1 MWRRTC
7 LKPIILFVWFE
18 IFVRTESVDDGRF
31 DIRLKQA
38 EFLSTD
44 DHFLISWRE
53 VEVSR
58 QLFFFRALDDASRC
72 REANNTGCSIQP
84 EMI

>member
-1 MWRRTC
+1 M
-7 LKPIILFVWFE
+7 WFE
-18 IFVRTESVDDGRF
+18 IFVRTESVDDSRF
-31 DIRLKQA
+31 EIRLKQA

-58 QLFFFRALDDASRC
+58 QLFSFRALGDDSSC
-72 REANNTGCSIQP
+72 RWANNTGCSIQP